1 MADPGNVAAIQ
12 EELTIQQVILD
23 SLETES
29 FEGIEVEREEAKK
42 EIERLKALIAR
53 ANRRA
58 SQSLTP
64 SRGRGKSYSSY
75 YYFFLFLKNSFCSFR
90 FCSTSL
96 LSGYA
101 SALLGVSDAYSS
113 PSPHLRGP
121 PKLRLVFQTAYF
133 ILLGT
138 WWMDG

>member
-64 SRGRGKSYSSY
+64 SRGRG
-75 YYFFLFLKNSFCSFR
+75 
-90 FCSTSL
+90 
-96 LSGYA
+96 
-101 SALLGVSDAYSS
+101 
-113 PSPHLRGP
+113 
-121 PKLRLVFQTAYF
+121 
-133 ILLGT
+133 
-138 WWMDG
+138 M